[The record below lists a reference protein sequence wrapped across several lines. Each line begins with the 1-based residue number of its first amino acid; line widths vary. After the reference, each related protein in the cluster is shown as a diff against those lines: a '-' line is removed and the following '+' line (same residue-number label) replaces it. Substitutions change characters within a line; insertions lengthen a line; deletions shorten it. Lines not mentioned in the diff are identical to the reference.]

1 MTIKLREGFLNL
13 PQASAECIKIEILDF
28 NNFSQRKV
36 KTFLDIGQNSERIE
50 PGRNNSFSVEFASY
64 KKLRMA

>member
-1 MTIKLREGFLNL
+1 MTIKLGEGFLNL

-50 PGRNNSFSVEFASY
+50 LGTPNFE
-64 KKLRMA
+64 K